1 MFSLSQLQAQG
12 LALSFSAPSTILGAI
27 VYARAGDVNWAV
39 GIPLA
44 LGGVMTV
51 SLAVDVAHRLPERRL
66 RLLYILFML
75 GSSISLLVKAAR
87 SG

>member
-1 MFSLSQLQAQG
+1 
-12 LALSFSAPSTILGAI
+12 
-27 VYARAGDVNWAV
+27 VNWAV

-51 SLAVDVAHRLPERRL
+51 SLAVDVAHRLPERWL